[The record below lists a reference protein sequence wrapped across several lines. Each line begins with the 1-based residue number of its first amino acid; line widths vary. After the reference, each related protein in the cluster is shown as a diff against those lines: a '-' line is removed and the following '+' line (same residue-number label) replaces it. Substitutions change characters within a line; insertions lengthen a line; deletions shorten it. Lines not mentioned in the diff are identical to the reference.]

1 MYKNNNRLTGS
12 PAHRQTIHG
21 FTLIEVMIAVA
32 ILAFGIVGIT
42 RSYVVMINT
51 LEAAEYSLEAV
62 CLLKER
68 MFYARAKAIEEKNLY
83 PGVEKGKFT
92 GEYDDFSW
100 QTAVRMVDSS
110 LEEPEYKEGVVTTT
124 KKEIIMYLNEVKVT
138 VSSFRARRLRSYGL
152 VAYVEGYEEE
162 DIIR

>member
-1 MYKNNNRLTGS
+1 MATGNNR
-12 PAHRQTIHG
+12 G
-21 FTLIEVMIAVA
+21 FTLIEVMIAVT
-32 ILAFGIVGIT
+32 ILAFGLVGIA
-42 RSYVVMINT
+42 RSYVAMINA

-68 MFYARAKAIEEKNLY
+68 MFCARVKAIEEKNLY
-83 PGVEKGKFT
+83 PGVEKGKFA

-100 QTAVRMVDSS
+100 QADVRVEDSS
-110 LEEPEYKEGVVTTT
+110 LEEPEYEEGTVTATR
-124 KKEIIMYLNEVKVT
+124 KEIIMYLNEVMVT

-162 DIIR
+162 DAIQ